1 MGTAF
6 RAGQYPIKPGNFVQ
20 LPEIPKKKPFMIATA
35 WRLPKYVM
43 ENIRFFIYIQ
53 ENIRFFKSIL

>member
-1 MGTAF
+1 
-6 RAGQYPIKPGNFVQ
+6 
-20 LPEIPKKKPFMIATA
+20 MITTA

>member
-1 MGTAF
+1 
-6 RAGQYPIKPGNFVQ
+6 
-20 LPEIPKKKPFMIATA
+20 MIATA